1 MWCASSL
8 EIISVAPMINL
19 KHKCYLFPRF
29 VFLTEYLFVIFIKGS
44 QANWPNNLTP
54 YLFYGNC
61 FPHRFYRPFYANIFN
76 IICVTSEIILSFEKA
91 SGVDKIS
98 LNFVKLSAIILSD
111 SFTKTINDSLS
122 SGICLDVA
130 KIAAVSP
137 IDKGTDNKNSI
148 SNFIVSG
155 KRFFINLSASR
166 ENYWTKHT
174 ARIEEWNNYSDNNE
188 VDGGSFIDLTKCFR
202 CISHDFLI
210 ARFFAYVFDSTTLKY
225 VYSYLKKRKQC
236 ARINKICSGP
246 NSFNAIHNNF
256 LSVIENVS
264 VQPPYQYYLHICFQP
279 SKRIS
284 TTEMVFRF

>member
-1 MWCASSL
+1 M
-8 EIISVAPMINL
+8 
-19 KHKCYLFPRF
+19 
-29 VFLTEYLFVIFIKGS
+29 
-44 QANWPNNLTP
+44 
-54 YLFYGNC
+54 
-61 FPHRFYRPFYANIFN
+61 
-76 IICVTSEIILSFEKA
+76 
-91 SGVDKIS
+91 DKIS
-98 LNFVKLSAIILSD
+98 LNFLKLSAIILSD

-236 ARINKICSGP
+236 ARINKICSGFEETISGVLQGSTDGP
-246 NSFNAIHNNF
+246 NSFNALHNNF

-264 VQPPYQYYLHICFQP
+264 V
-279 SKRIS
+279 
-284 TTEMVFRF
+284 